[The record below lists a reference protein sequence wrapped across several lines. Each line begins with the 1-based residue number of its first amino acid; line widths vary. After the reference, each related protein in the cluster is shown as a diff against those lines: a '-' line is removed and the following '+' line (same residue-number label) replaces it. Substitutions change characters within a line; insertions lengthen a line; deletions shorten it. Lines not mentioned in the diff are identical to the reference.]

1 MFVLTTY
8 AQDKSEKFLLDFN
21 KATIKQKI
29 HLTARLSPTDLK
41 TVHPQIKDTLEKIK
55 SLIYF
60 KSQYKEG
67 HFLFD
72 IIAANLEQANQNYSK
87 AVFYAETSLQN
98 HASTINDSLMCYS
111 VLKNSYFKIQNY
123 VKAYEINS
131 KMERMWPRKSDTIE
145 LFFGPNKSSIYANMG
160 FTKKAITE
168 RRLEFAKQNARHD
181 TDVLIPYYNALGVYF
196 NKLKNSDS
204 AAHYFLKIEKIL
216 SVKKYPESKKK
227 HYEFIRGL
235 ARGNLGLSYFNS
247 GKVDAAIPLLKGD
260 VYYSLQNEKYESAF
274 KSYLVLAECY
284 IKLNRAAIAKN
295 YLDTAQNLMRIHLKD
310 APSRL
315 NLLYLQSQFYQTIGN
330 YKAANIYFNDY
341 FKLKDSITLIEKE
354 QNLINAEIAF
364 KIEETE
370 QELAQKIH
378 VIEQKRLNEATQR
391 TFKAYSFAGILLLLI
406 IILFLILNNI
416 YSKKREKELFVV
428 NEKIHAQNS
437 QIELALKEKELLI
450 KEIHHRVKNNL
461 QIITSMLSLQIGKEE
476 GSGSESILQ
485 EAKQRIDS
493 IALTHQMLYQKDNLS
508 HIIIGDYIQN
518 LVRQIESSLPTSGIK
533 LTTIINN
540 VERRINIDNAVPLGL
555 LLNELLTNAYKHA
568 FVGRNSGIIT
578 VTLNETDSD
587 CVVAVKDNGV
597 GLPENYYSPENKSMG
612 MDLIFIL
619 ADQLSAELKV
629 ESTNNGSKFILYIS
643 KSKLFQS

>member
-1 MFVLTTY
+1 MFILTTY
-8 AQDKSEKFLLDFN
+8 SQDKSEQFLFDFN
-21 KATIKQKI
+21 KGTIKQKI

-41 TVHPQIKDTLEKIK
+41 TVYPEIKDTLEKIK
-55 SLIYF
+55 TLIYF

-72 IIAANLEQANQNYSK
+72 IIAANLEQANKNYTK
-87 AVFYAETSLQN
+87 AAFLAETSLQN

-111 VLKNSYFKIQNY
+111 VLKNSYFKIQNF

-145 LFFGPNKSSIYANMG
+145 LFFGPNKSSIYSNMG
-160 FTKKAITE
+160 FIKKAINE
-168 RRLEFAKQNARHD
+168 RRNEFAKQNARHD
-181 TDVLIPYYNALGVYF
+181 TDMLITYYNALGVYF

-204 AAHYFLKIEKIL
+204 AALYFLKIEKIL
-216 SVKKYPESKKK
+216 SVKKYPEAKKK

-247 GKVDAAIPLLKGD
+247 GKVAAAIPLLKGD
-260 VYYSLQNEKYESAF
+260 VYYSLQSEKHESAF

-284 IKLNRAAIAKN
+284 LQLNRTAIAKR
-295 YLDTAQNLMRIHLKD
+295 YLDTAQNLMLSHLKD
-310 APSRL
+310 APSRM
-315 NLLYLQSQFYQTIGN
+315 NLLLLQSKLQQTIGN
-330 YKAANIYFNDY
+330 YKIANVYFDDY
-341 FKLKDSITLIEKE
+341 FKLRDSITLIEKE
-354 QNLINAEIAF
+354 QNLINAEVAL

-391 TFKAYSFAGILLLLI
+391 TFKAYTFAGILLLLI
-406 IILFLILNNI
+406 IILFLVLNNI

-518 LVRQIESSLPTSGIK
+518 LVRQIESSLPSSGIK

-568 FVGRNSGIIT
+568 FVGRDSGIIT

-597 GLPENYYSPENKSMG
+597 GLPENYNSPENKSMG

-629 ESTNNGSKFILYIS
+629 QSDHNGSNFILYIS